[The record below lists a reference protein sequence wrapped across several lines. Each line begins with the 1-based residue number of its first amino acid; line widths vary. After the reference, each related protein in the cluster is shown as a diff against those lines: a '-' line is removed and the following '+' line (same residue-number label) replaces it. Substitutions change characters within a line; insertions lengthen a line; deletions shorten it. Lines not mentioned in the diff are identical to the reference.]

1 MRAGASPGARLKE
14 LDPRI
19 PDGDPA
25 TAWDR
30 RRAEYKLV
38 SPLNAKKFTV
48 VVVGTGLAG
57 SGAAAALGE
66 LGDALPGVGA
76 AGRPEIEPGLA
87 AVDAVARGLDGRQQF
102 AEQAGDAAH

>member
-1 MRAGASPGARLKE
+1 MKWARRSRSAVDEVPEAGHRWEAPASAVDGVRIGLT
-14 LDPRI
+14 LDGRVPS
-19 PDGDPA
+19 GDPA

-57 SGAAAALGE
+57 SGAAAALG
-66 LGDALPGVGA
+66 
-76 AGRPEIEPGLA
+76 
-87 AVDAVARGLDGRQQF
+87 
-102 AEQAGDAAH
+102 